1 MTATTLLTAED
12 LWETPEVPG
21 TQFELVNGELVEMPT
36 AGAVHNAIMVLRVT
50 FATTSSM
57 SSWSALK

>member
-36 AGAVHNAIMVLRVT
+36 AGR
-50 FATTSSM
+50 FTTR
-57 SSWSALK
+57 SWCCVSHSRRPHQCRLGAH